1 MDLEDLLGQ
10 KVPRDEDGLNQMLAY
25 VKGDVESLDEQND
38 SVSIEVKDSNHPD
51 IWSVEGIARALRT
64 HLGLAKPKAPILSG
78 KSVLRVTIDRRLG
91 PIRPFIATSIVKN
104 VKPSENALKSWI
116 SLQEKMDLTYGRK
129 RRRAS
134 IGFYQADLIKSP
146 LRYTVGNPDNTA
158 FVPLGSTEKMTLR
171 EIVEKHPKGIEY
183 SGIIS
188 SFKEWPL
195 LTDGEGKVL
204 SLPPIINSNDL
215 GKVSTDT
222 KNILVEVTGTN
233 AKTVG
238 NTLKIVVAAL
248 AERGGKIYSC
258 AQTYMNNGAKPVIT
272 PDLRSSFK
280 EFSVSYANRILGAS
294 FKPAEMIRAFVRAG
308 HPARQVSKDILRV
321 ESLCYRID
329 IMHQVDLVEDL
340 AIALDINKLD
350 PEWPRIWTLG
360 GLALETER
368 NDTLAEVMIGLGYQE
383 LLTYSLT
390 SPEVFV
396 DKMGIGHENYAELLN
411 PKMSTHT
418 AMRSWLL
425 PSILNLLKD
434 NTHVD
439 YPQKV
444 FEIGPCVLVKENG
457 EGRTETRYKIA
468 AVTIHTAAGFT
479 EIRSC
484 LDTLLGSI
492 GLQFQV
498 EPTTQPSFLEGRTGE
513 VMSGQKRIGLVGEL
527 HPKIIRAWGLSLP
540 AAAFELEIP
549 PRAVA

>member
-1 MDLEDLLGQ
+1 M
-10 KVPRDEDGLNQMLAY
+10 
-25 VKGDVESLDEQND
+25 ESLDEQND
-38 SVSIEVKDSNHPD
+38 SISIEVKDSNHPD

-64 HLGLAKPKAPILSG
+64 HLGIAKPKAPILSG
-78 KSVLRVTIDRRLG
+78 KSGLRVTVDRRLG
-91 PIRPFIATSIVKN
+91 PIRPFIATSIVRK
-104 VKPSENALKSWI
+104 VKASEDALKSWI

-129 RRRAS
+129 RKRAS
-134 IGFYQADLIKSP
+134 IGFYQANMIKSP
-146 LRYTVGNPDNTA
+146 LHYTVADPDDTA

-183 SGIIS
+183 GGTIS
-188 SFKEWPL
+188 SFKNWPL
-195 LTDGEGKVL
+195 LIDGEDKVL

-215 GKVSTDT
+215 GKIGSST

-233 AKTVG
+233 VDTVS

-258 AQTYMNNGAKPVIT
+258 TQTYADRVAKAMIT
-272 PDLRSSFK
+272 PDLKSGFK
-280 EFSVSYANRILGAS
+280 ELSVSYANRLLGAS
-294 FKPAEMIRAFVRAG
+294 FKPAEMIRPFARAG
-308 HPARQVSKDILRV
+308 HPARQLNKDILRV

-360 GLALETER
+360 GLAPETDRHE
-368 NDTLAEVMIGLGYQE
+368 TLAELMIGLGYQE
-383 LLTYSLT
+383 VLTYSLS

-396 DKMGIGHENYAELLN
+396 DKMGLGHESYAELLN

-439 YPQKV
+439 YPQRV
-444 FEIGPCVLVKENG
+444 FEIGPCVVVKEDG
-457 EGRTETRYKIA
+457 DGQTETRYKIA
-468 AVTIHTAAGFT
+468 AVTIHTGAGFT

-484 LDTLLGSI
+484 LDTLLSSI
-492 GLQFQV
+492 GVNFEV
-498 EPTTQPSFLEGRTGE
+498 MPTDQPSFLEGRTGE
-513 VMSGQKRIGLVGEL
+513 VMSGQRRLGVVGEL
-527 HPKIIRAWGLSLP
+527 HPKTIRAWGLSLP

-549 PRAVA
+549 PTVVG

>member
-1 MDLEDLLGQ
+1 
-10 KVPRDEDGLNQMLAY
+10 VR
-25 VKGDVESLDEQND
+25 
-38 SVSIEVKDSNHPD
+38 
-51 IWSVEGIARALRT
+51 
-64 HLGLAKPKAPILSG
+64 
-78 KSVLRVTIDRRLG
+78 
-91 PIRPFIATSIVKN
+91 N

-129 RRRAS
+129 RKRAS

-146 LRYTVGNPDNTA
+146 LRYTVVNPDDTS

-171 EIVEKHPKGIEY
+171 EIVEKHAKGIEY
-183 SGIIS
+183 GGIIS
-188 SFKEWPL
+188 SFKDWPL
-195 LTDGEGKVL
+195 LTDGDGKIL

-215 GKVSTDT
+215 GKIGSDT
-222 KNILVEVTGTN
+222 RNILVEVTGTN
-233 AKTVG
+233 VDTVG

-258 AQTYMNNGAKPVIT
+258 NQTYSDKRAKPVIT
-272 PDLRSSFK
+272 PDLESSFK
-280 EFSVSYANRILGAS
+280 ELSVSYANRLLGAT
-294 FKPAEMIRAFVRAG
+294 FKPAEMIRALVRAG

-360 GLALETER
+360 GLAPETDGHE
-368 NDTLAEVMIGLGYQE
+368 TLAEVMIGLGYQE

-390 SPEVFV
+390 TPEVFV
-396 DKMGIGHENYAELLN
+396 DKMGIERESYAELLN

-425 PSILNLLKD
+425 PSLLNLLHD

-439 YPQKV
+439 YPQRV
-444 FEIGPCVLVKENG
+444 FEIGPCVIVKENG
-457 EGRTETRYKIA
+457 EGLTETRYKIA

-484 LDTLLGSI
+484 LDTLLASI
-492 GLQFQV
+492 GIQFEV
-498 EPTTQPSFLEGRTGE
+498 IPTTQPSFLEGRTGE
-513 VMSGQKRIGLVGEL
+513 VMSGQKRLGVVGEL
-527 HPKIIRAWGLSLP
+527 HPKIIREWGLSLP
-540 AAAFELEIP
+540 VAAFELEIP
-549 PRAVA
+549 PTEVG

>member
-1 MDLEDLLGQ
+1 MEF
-10 KVPRDEDGLNQMLAY
+10 
-25 VKGDVESLDEQND
+25 LDEQND

-64 HLGLAKPKAPILSG
+64 HLGIAKPKAPMLSG
-78 KSVLRVTIDRRLG
+78 KSGLKVTVDRRLG
-91 PIRPFIATSIVKN
+91 LIRPFIATSIVRN
-104 VKPSENALKSWI
+104 VRPSENALKSWI

-129 RRRAS
+129 RKRAS

-146 LRYTVGNPDNTA
+146 LRYSVGNPDDAA
-158 FVPLGSTEKMTLR
+158 FVPLGSAEKMTLR
-171 EIVEKHPKGIEY
+171 EIIEKHPKGIEY
-183 SGIIS
+183 GGTIS
-188 SFKEWPL
+188 SFKDWPL
-195 LTDGEGKVL
+195 LADSDGKIL

-215 GKVSTDT
+215 GKIGPDT

-233 AKTVG
+233 VDTVG
-238 NTLKIVVAAL
+238 NTLKIVVTAL
-248 AERGGKIYSC
+248 AERGGRVYSC
-258 AQTYMNNGAKPVIT
+258 AQTYAGKSAKPAVT
-272 PDLRSSFK
+272 PDLKSSFK
-280 EFSVSYANRILGAS
+280 DLSVSYANRLLGAA

-308 HPARQVSKDILRV
+308 HPARQVSRDVLRV

-360 GLALETER
+360 GLAPETDRHE
-368 NDTLAEVMIGLGYQE
+368 TLAEVMIGLGYQE

-396 DKMGIGHENYAELLN
+396 DKMGIGRENYAELLN

-425 PSILNLLKD
+425 PSVLNLLKD

-439 YPQKV
+439 YPQRV
-444 FEIGPCVLVKENG
+444 FEIGPCVTVKSDG
-457 EGRTETRYKIA
+457 EGQTETRHKVA
-468 AVTIHTAAGFT
+468 AVTIHTGAGFT

-492 GLQFQV
+492 GVKFEV
-498 EPTTQPSFLEGRTGE
+498 VPTAHPSFLAGRTGE
-513 VMSGQKRIGLVGEL
+513 VTSGQKRFGVVGEL
-527 HPKIIRAWGLSLP
+527 HPRVIRAWGLSLP
-540 AAAFELEIP
+540 VAAFELEIP
-549 PRAVA
+549 PMGVE

>member
-91 PIRPFIATSIVKN
+91 PIRPFIATS
-104 VKPSENALKSWI
+104 
-116 SLQEKMDLTYGRK
+116 
-129 RRRAS
+129 
-134 IGFYQADLIKSP
+134 
-146 LRYTVGNPDNTA
+146 
-158 FVPLGSTEKMTLR
+158 
-171 EIVEKHPKGIEY
+171 
-183 SGIIS
+183 
-188 SFKEWPL
+188 
-195 LTDGEGKVL
+195 
-204 SLPPIINSNDL
+204 IINSNDL

-368 NDTLAEVMIGLGYQE
+368 NDTLAEI
-383 LLTYSLT
+383 
-390 SPEVFV
+390 
-396 DKMGIGHENYAELLN
+396 
-411 PKMSTHT
+411 MS
-418 AMRSWLL
+418 
-425 PSILNLLKD
+425 
-434 NTHVD
+434 
-439 YPQKV
+439 
-444 FEIGPCVLVKENG
+444 
-457 EGRTETRYKIA
+457 
-468 AVTIHTAAGFT
+468 
-479 EIRSC
+479 
-484 LDTLLGSI
+484 
-492 GLQFQV
+492 
-498 EPTTQPSFLEGRTGE
+498 
-513 VMSGQKRIGLVGEL
+513 
-527 HPKIIRAWGLSLP
+527 
-540 AAAFELEIP
+540 
-549 PRAVA
+549 

>member
-1 MDLEDLLGQ
+1 M
-10 KVPRDEDGLNQMLAY
+10 PRDKEGLNEIFAF
-25 VKGDVESLDEQND
+25 VKGDVESLEGDI
-38 SVSIEVKDSNHPD
+38 VSIEVKDSNRPD
-51 IWSVEGIARALRT
+51 IWAVEGIARALRGYMGGGRT
-64 HLGLAKPKAPILSG
+64 KEIRLAGRSNLKVVIDK
-78 KSVLRVTIDRRLG
+78 RVK
-91 PIRPFIATSIVKN
+91 PIRPFISTAIVKGLQ
-104 VKPSENALKSWI
+104 PTDEALKSWI
-116 SLQEKMDLTYGRK
+116 NLQEKLDQTYGRK
-129 RRRAS
+129 RKRAS

-146 LRYTVGNPDNTA
+146 LRYTVGNPDDTA
-158 FVPLGSTEKMTLR
+158 FIPLGSTEKMTLR

-183 SGIIS
+183 GEIIS
-188 SFKEWPL
+188 SFKDWPL

-215 GKVSTDT
+215 GKVNTDT

-233 AKTVG
+233 ATTVG
-238 NTLKIVVAAL
+238 NTLKIVAAAL
-248 AERGGKIYSC
+248 AERGGKIHSC
-258 AQTYMNNGAKPVIT
+258 NQTYADKGAKPVIT

-280 EFSVSYANRILGAS
+280 ELSVSYANRLLGS
-294 FKPAEMIRAFVRAG
+294 TFKPAEMIRALVRAG
-308 HPARQVSKDILRV
+308 HPARQASKDILRV

-360 GLALETER
+360 GLAPETER
-368 NDTLAEVMIGLGYQE
+368 SETLAEVMIGLGYQE

-396 DKMGIGHENYAELLN
+396 DKMGIEHENYAELLN

-439 YPQKV
+439 YPQRV

-457 EGRTETRYKIA
+457 EGQTETRYKIA
-468 AVTIHTAAGFT
+468 AVTIHTTAGFT

-484 LDTLLGSI
+484 LDTLLASI

-498 EPTTQPSFLEGRTGE
+498 VPATQPSFLEGRTGE
-513 VMSGQKRIGLVGEL
+513 VMSGQKRIGEVGEL

-540 AAAFELEIP
+540 VAAFELEIP
-549 PRAVA
+549 PTAVA

>member
-1 MDLEDLLGQ
+1 M
-10 KVPRDEDGLNQMLAY
+10 R
-25 VKGDVESLDEQND
+25 
-38 SVSIEVKDSNHPD
+38 
-51 IWSVEGIARALRT
+51 
-64 HLGLAKPKAPILSG
+64 
-78 KSVLRVTIDRRLG
+78 
-91 PIRPFIATSIVKN
+91 N
-104 VKPSENALKSWI
+104 VKPGENALKSWI

-129 RRRAS
+129 RKRAS
-134 IGFYQADLIKSP
+134 IGFYQAGLVKSP
-146 LRYTVGNPDNTA
+146 LRYTVGNPTDTA

-183 SGIIS
+183 GRIIS
-188 SFKEWPL
+188 SFKDWPL
-195 LTDGEGKVL
+195 LTDGDGKVL

-215 GKVSTDT
+215 GKIGPDT

-233 AKTVG
+233 IDTVG
-238 NTLKIVVAAL
+238 HTLKIVVAAL
-248 AERGGKIYSC
+248 AERGGRVYSC
-258 AQTYMNNGAKPVIT
+258 AQTYPGKSAKPVVT
-272 PDLRSSFK
+272 PDLKSSFK
-280 EFSVSYANRILGAS
+280 DLSVSYANRLLGTT

-308 HPARQVSKDILRV
+308 HPARQVSKDVLRV

-360 GLALETER
+360 GLAPETDRHE
-368 NDTLAEVMIGLGYQE
+368 TLAEVMIGLGYQE

-396 DKMGIGHENYAELLN
+396 DKMGIGRENYAELLN

-418 AMRSWLL
+418 AMRSWLV
-425 PSILNLLKD
+425 PSVLNLLKD

-444 FEIGPCVLVKENG
+444 FEIGSCVTVKEDG
-457 EGRTETRYKIA
+457 EGQTETRHKIA
-468 AVTIHTAAGFT
+468 AVTIHTGAGFT

-492 GLQFQV
+492 GVKFEV
-498 EPTTQPSFLEGRTGE
+498 VPTTHPSFLEGRTGE
-513 VMSGQKRIGLVGEL
+513 VTSGQKWLGVVGEL
-527 HPKIIRAWGLSLP
+527 HPRVIRAWGLSLP
-540 AAAFELEIP
+540 VAAFELEIP
-549 PRAVA
+549 PMGVE

>member
-1 MDLEDLLGQ
+1 M
-10 KVPRDEDGLNQMLAY
+10 
-25 VKGDVESLDEQND
+25 
-38 SVSIEVKDSNHPD
+38 
-51 IWSVEGIARALRT
+51 
-64 HLGLAKPKAPILSG
+64 AP
-78 KSVLRVTIDRRLG
+78 
-91 PIRPFIATSIVKN
+91 
-104 VKPSENALKSWI
+104 
-116 SLQEKMDLTYGRK
+116 TYSRK

-171 EIVEKHPKGIEY
+171 EIVDKHPKGIGY

-204 SLPPIINSNDL
+204 SLPPIVNYDDL

-308 HPARQVSKDILRV
+308 HPARQVSRDVLRV

-360 GLALETER
+360 GLAPETDRHE
-368 NDTLAEVMIGLGYQE
+368 TLAEVMIGLGYQE

-390 SPEVFV
+390 RPEVFV
-396 DKMGIGHENYAELLN
+396 DKRGLGRENYAELLN

-418 AMRSWLL
+418 AMRSWLM
-425 PSILNLLKD
+425 PSLLNLLRD

-444 FEIGPCVLVKENG
+444 FEIGPCVVRQQDGAG
-457 EGRTETRYKIA
+457 ETETRYKIA
-468 AVTIHTAAGFT
+468 GVTIHTAAGFT

-484 LDTLLGSI
+484 LDTLLKSV
-492 GLQFQV
+492 GLKFKV
-498 EPTTQPSFLEGRTGE
+498 EPTTHPSFLEGRTGKVISE
-513 VMSGQKRIGLVGEL
+513 EKPLGIMGEL
-527 HPKIIRAWGLSLP
+527 HPRIIRAWGLSLP
-540 AAAFELEIP
+540 VAAFELEIP
-549 PRAVA
+549 PMQVG

>member
-1 MDLEDLLGQ
+1 
-10 KVPRDEDGLNQMLAY
+10 MLAY
-25 VKGDVESLDEQND
+25 VKGDMESLDEQND

-64 HLGLAKPKAPILSG
+64 HLGIAKPKAPVLSG
-78 KSVLRVTIDRRLG
+78 KSGLRVTVDRRLG
-91 PIRPFIATSIVKN
+91 PIRPFIATSIVRN

-129 RRRAS
+129 RKRAS

-146 LRYTVGNPDNTA
+146 LRYTVGDPDETS
-158 FVPLGSTEKMTLR
+158 FVPLGSPEKMSLR
-171 EIVEKHPKGIEY
+171 EIVERHAKGIEY
-183 SGIIS
+183 GGIIS
-188 SFKEWPL
+188 SVKEWPL
-195 LTDGEGKVL
+195 LMDGEDKVL
-204 SLPPIINSNDL
+204 SFPPIINSNDL

-233 AKTVG
+233 AITVG

-258 AQTYMNNGAKPVIT
+258 SQAYTDKRVKQVIT
-272 PDLRSSFK
+272 PDLKSSFK
-280 EFSVSYANRILGAS
+280 ELSVSYANRLLGAT
-294 FKPAEMIRAFVRAG
+294 FKPADMIRSFIRAG

-360 GLALETER
+360 GLAPETER
-368 NDTLAEVMIGLGYQE
+368 NETLAEAMIGLGYQE
-383 LLTYSLT
+383 VLTYSLT
-390 SPEVFV
+390 APEVFI
-396 DKMGIGHENYAELLN
+396 DKMGVTHENYAELLN

-418 AMRSWLL
+418 AMRTWLL

-439 YPQKV
+439 YPQRV
-444 FEIGPCVLVKENG
+444 FEIGPCVLVKEIS
-457 EGRTETRYKIA
+457 EGQTETRDKIA
-468 AVTIHTAAGFT
+468 AVTIHTGAGFT

-498 EPTTQPSFLEGRTGE
+498 VPTTQPSFLEGRAGE
-513 VMSGQKRIGLVGEL
+513 VMSGQRRIGVVGEL

-540 AAAFELEIP
+540 VAAFELEIP
-549 PRAVA
+549 PTAVA

>member
-1 MDLEDLLGQ
+1 
-10 KVPRDEDGLNQMLAY
+10 MLAY
-25 VKGDVESLDEQND
+25 VKGDVETLDEQND

-64 HLGLAKPKAPILSG
+64 HLGIAKPKAPILSG
-78 KSVLRVTIDRRLG
+78 KSGLTVIVDRRLG
-91 PIRPFIATSIVKN
+91 PIRPYIATSIVRN
-104 VKPSENALKSWI
+104 VKPNENALKSWI
-116 SLQEKMDLTYGRK
+116 SLQEKMDLTYGR
-129 RRRAS
+129 RRKRAS
-134 IGFYQADLIKSP
+134 IGFYQADLVKSP
-146 LRYTVGNPDNTA
+146 LRYTVGNPDDTA

-183 SGIIS
+183 GKIIS
-188 SFKEWPL
+188 SFKDWPL

-215 GKVSTDT
+215 GKVNTDT
-222 KNILVEVTGTN
+222 KSILVEVTGTN
-233 AKTVG
+233 ANTVG

-258 AQTYMNNGAKPVIT
+258 NQTYADRPSKPVIT
-272 PDLRSSFK
+272 PDLKSSVK
-280 EFSVSYANRILGAS
+280 ELSVSYANGLLGAT
-294 FKPAEMIRAFVRAG
+294 FKPAEMIRAFVRAV
-308 HPARQVSKDILRV
+308 HPARQVRKDILRV

-350 PEWPRIWTLG
+350 PEWPKIWTLG
-360 GLALETER
+360 GLAPETER
-368 NDTLAEVMIGLGYQE
+368 NETLAEVMIGLGYQE
-383 LLTYSLT
+383 VLTYSLT
-390 SPEVFV
+390 APEVFI
-396 DKMGIGHENYAELLN
+396 DKMGATHENYAELLN

-457 EGRTETRYKIA
+457 EGQTETRYKIA

-484 LDTLLGSI
+484 LDTLLASI

-498 EPTTQPSFLEGRTGE
+498 VPTTQPSFLEGRTGE
-513 VMSGQKRIGLVGEL
+513 VMSGQKRLGVVGEL

-540 AAAFELEIP
+540 LAAFELEIP
-549 PRAVA
+549 PTAVA

>member
-1 MDLEDLLGQ
+1 M
-10 KVPRDEDGLNQMLAY
+10 
-25 VKGDVESLDEQND
+25 ESLDEQND
-38 SVSIEVKDSNHPD
+38 SASIEVKDSNHPD

-64 HLGLAKPKAPILSG
+64 HLGIAKPKAPILSG
-78 KSVLRVTIDRRLG
+78 RSGLRVTVDRRLG
-91 PIRPFIATSIVKN
+91 PIRPFIATSIVRN

-129 RRRAS
+129 RKRAS
-134 IGFYQADLIKSP
+134 IGFYQADMIKSP
-146 LRYTVGNPDNTA
+146 LRYTTADPDDTA

-183 SGIIS
+183 GGIIS

-195 LTDGEGKVL
+195 LADGEDKIL
-204 SLPPIINSNDL
+204 SLPPIVNANDL
-215 GKVSTDT
+215 GKIDSDT

-233 AKTVG
+233 VDTVG

-258 AQTYMNNGAKPVIT
+258 SQTYANKGAKQKIT
-272 PDLRSSFK
+272 PDLKSSFK
-280 EFSVSYANRILGAS
+280 ELSVSYANKLLGAS
-294 FKPAEMIRAFVRAG
+294 FKPAEIIRTLARAG
-308 HPARQVSKDILRV
+308 HPAGQVSKDMLSV

-360 GLALETER
+360 GLAPETDRHE
-368 NDTLAEVMIGLGYQE
+368 TLAEVMIGLGYQE
-383 LLTYSLT
+383 VLTYSLT

-396 DKMGIGHENYAELLN
+396 DKMGVGSENFAELLN

-425 PSILNLLKD
+425 PSLLNLVHN

-439 YPQKV
+439 YPQRV
-444 FEIGPCVLVKENG
+444 FEIGPCVVVKENG
-457 EGRTETRYKIA
+457 EGQTETQYKIA
-468 AVTIHTAAGFT
+468 AATVHTAAGFT

-484 LDTLLGSI
+484 LDTLLSSI
-492 GLQFQV
+492 GLKFEV
-498 EPTTQPSFLEGRTGE
+498 VPTTQPSFLEGRTGE
-513 VMSGQKRIGLVGEL
+513 VMSGQKRLGVVGEL

-540 AAAFELEIP
+540 VAAFELEIP
-549 PRAVA
+549 RMQVG

>member
-1 MDLEDLLGQ
+1 
-10 KVPRDEDGLNQMLAY
+10 
-25 VKGDVESLDEQND
+25 VESLDEQND

-64 HLGLAKPKAPILSG
+64 YLGIGKPKAPALSG
-78 KSVLRVTIDRRLG
+78 KSDLRVTVDRRLG
-91 PIRPFIATSIVKN
+91 PIRPYIATSIVRN

-129 RRRAS
+129 RKRAS
-134 IGFYQADLIKSP
+134 IGFYQADLVKSP
-146 LRYTVGNPDNTA
+146 LRYTVGNPDDTA

-171 EIVEKHPKGIEY
+171 EIVEKHPKGVEY
-183 SGIIS
+183 GGIIS
-188 SFKEWPL
+188 SFKDWPL
-195 LTDGEGKVL
+195 LTDGDGKVL

-215 GKVSTDT
+215 GKVSSGT

-233 AKTVG
+233 ADTVG

-248 AERGGKIYSC
+248 AERGGEIYSC
-258 AQTYMNNGAKPVIT
+258 TQTYPAKGAKQVIT
-272 PDLRSSFK
+272 PDLKSSSK
-280 EFSVSYANRILGAS
+280 ELSVSYVNRLLGAA
-294 FKPAEMIRAFVRAG
+294 FKPAEMIRSLERAG

-329 IMHQVDLVEDL
+329 IMHQVDLVEDI

-350 PEWPRIWTLG
+350 PEWPKIWTLG
-360 GLALETER
+360 GLAPETDRHE
-368 NDTLAEVMIGLGYQE
+368 TLAEIMIGLGYQE

-390 SPEVFV
+390 TPEVFA
-396 DKMGIGHENYAELLN
+396 DKMGLEHESFVELMN

-425 PSILNLLKD
+425 PSILNLLRD

-444 FEIGPCVLVKENG
+444 FEIGPCVVLQQDRAAE
-457 EGRTETRYKIA
+457 TETRYKIA

-484 LDTLLGSI
+484 LDTLLTSI
-492 GLQFQV
+492 GLKFKV
-498 EPTTQPSFLEGRTGE
+498 EPTTHPSFLEGRTGKVVSE
-513 VMSGQKRIGLVGEL
+513 EKPLGIVGEV
-527 HPKIIRAWGLSLP
+527 HPRIIRDWGLSLP
-540 AAAFELEIP
+540 IGAFELEIP
-549 PRAVA
+549 PMVVS

>member
-1 MDLEDLLGQ
+1 
-10 KVPRDEDGLNQMLAY
+10 MLAY

-64 HLGLAKPKAPILSG
+64 HLGLAKPRAPILSG
-78 KSVLRVTIDRRLG
+78 KSGLRVTVDRRLG
-91 PIRPFIATSIVKN
+91 PIRPFIATSIVRNIKH
-104 VKPSENALKSWI
+104 SENGLKSWI

-129 RRRAS
+129 RKRAS

-146 LRYTVGNPDNTA
+146 LRYTVASPDETS

-171 EIVEKHPKGIEY
+171 EIVERHPKGIEY
-183 SGIIS
+183 GGIIS
-188 SFKEWPL
+188 SFKDWPL
-195 LTDGEGKVL
+195 LSDGEGKVL

-233 AKTVG
+233 ATTVG

-258 AQTYMNNGAKPVIT
+258 TQTYADRGARPVIT
-272 PDLRSSFK
+272 PDLKSSIK
-280 EFSVSYANRILGAS
+280 ELSVNYANRLLGAA
-294 FKPAEMIRAFVRAG
+294 FKPAEMIRYLARAG
-308 HPARQVSKDILRV
+308 HPSRQLTKDILRV
-321 ESLCYRID
+321 ESLCYLID

-360 GLALETER
+360 GLAPETER
-368 NDTLAEVMIGLGYQE
+368 HETLAEVMIGLGYQE
-383 LLTYSLT
+383 VLTYSLT
-390 SPEVFV
+390 TPDVFA
-396 DKMGIGHENYAELLN
+396 KRMGVEGNDYVELLN

-425 PSILNLLKD
+425 PSLLGLLRD

-444 FEIGPCVLVKENG
+444 FEVGPCVVLS
-457 EGRTETRYKIA
+457 GRTSQTKTQYNIA
-468 AVTIHTAAGFT
+468 AVTVHTAAGFT

-484 LDTLLGSI
+484 VDALLTSV
-492 GLQFQV
+492 GLKSRIEAV
-498 EPTTQPSFLEGRTGE
+498 IHPSFLEGRAGTIYSEGKQ
-513 VMSGQKRIGLVGEL
+513 VGILGEL

-540 AAAFELEIP
+540 VAAFELEIP
-549 PRAVA
+549 PTER

>member
-1 MDLEDLLGQ
+1 
-10 KVPRDEDGLNQMLAY
+10 MLAY

-38 SVSIEVKDSNHPD
+38 SVSVEVKDSNHPD
-51 IWSVEGIARALRT
+51 IWSAEGIARALRT

-78 KSVLRVTIDRRLG
+78 KSVLRVTVDRRLG

-116 SLQEKMDLTYGRK
+116 SLQEKMDQTYGRK
-129 RRRAS
+129 RKRAS

-146 LRYTVGNPDNTA
+146 LRYTVGNPDDTA
-158 FVPLGSTEKMTLR
+158 FIPLGSTEKMTLR

-183 SGIIS
+183 GEIIS
-188 SFKEWPL
+188 SFKDWPL

-215 GKVSTDT
+215 GKVNTET
-222 KNILVEVTGTN
+222 KNILVEITGTS
-233 AKTVG
+233 ATTVG

-258 AQTYMNNGAKPVIT
+258 AQTYMNKGAKPVIT
-272 PDLRSSFK
+272 PDLKSSFK
-280 EFSVSYANRILGAS
+280 ELSVSYANRLLGAS

-360 GLALETER
+360 GLAPETER
-368 NDTLAEVMIGLGYQE
+368 NETFAEVMIGLGYQE
-383 LLTYSLT
+383 VLTYSLT

-396 DKMGIGHENYAELLN
+396 DKMGIEGENYAELLN

-425 PSILNLLKD
+425 PSILNLLRD

-439 YPQKV
+439 YPQRV

-457 EGRTETRYKIA
+457 EGQTETRYKIA

-479 EIRSC
+479 EIRSS
-484 LDTLLGSI
+484 LDTLLASI

-498 EPTTQPSFLEGRTGE
+498 VPTIQPSFLEGRTGE
-513 VMSGQKRIGLVGEL
+513 VMSGQKRIGVVGEL
-527 HPKIIRAWGLSLP
+527 HPVIIRAWGLSLP
-540 AAAFELEIP
+540 VAAFELEIP
-549 PRAVA
+549 PTAVV

>member
-1 MDLEDLLGQ
+1 M
-10 KVPRDEDGLNQMLAY
+10 
-25 VKGDVESLDEQND
+25 ESLDEHND

-64 HLGLAKPKAPILSG
+64 QLGIGKPKAPILSG
-78 KSVLRVTIDRRLG
+78 KSNLKVTVDRRLG
-91 PIRPFIATSIVKN
+91 PIRPYIATSIVRN

-129 RRRAS
+129 RKRAS
-134 IGFYQADLIKSP
+134 IGFYQADMVKSP
-146 LRYTVGNPDNTA
+146 LRYTVGNPDDTA

-183 SGIIS
+183 GGIIS
-188 SFKEWPL
+188 SFKDWPL
-195 LTDGEGKVL
+195 LTDGDGKVL

-215 GKVSTDT
+215 GKVSSGT

-233 AKTVG
+233 VDTVG

-258 AQTYMNNGAKPVIT
+258 TQTYADKGAKRVVT
-272 PDLRSSFK
+272 PDLKSSSK
-280 EFSVSYANRILGAS
+280 ELSVSYANRLLGAA
-294 FKPAEMIRAFVRAG
+294 FKPAEMIRSLVRAG
-308 HPARQVSKDILRV
+308 HPSRQVSKDTLRV

-329 IMHQVDLVEDL
+329 IMHQVDLVEDI

-360 GLALETER
+360 GLAPETDR
-368 NDTLAEVMIGLGYQE
+368 HQTLAEVMIGLGYQE

-390 SPEVFV
+390 TPEVFV
-396 DKMGIGHENYAELLN
+396 DKMGLRGENYVELMN

-425 PSILNLLKD
+425 PSLLNLLRD

-444 FEIGPCVLVKENG
+444 FEIGPCVDLRE
-457 EGRTETRYKIA
+457 RASQTETRYKIA

-484 LDTLLGSI
+484 LDTLLTSI
-492 GLQFQV
+492 GLKFKV
-498 EPTTQPSFLEGRTGE
+498 EPTTHPSFLEGRTGKVIVE
-513 VMSGQKRIGLVGEL
+513 EKPLGIVGEL
-527 HPKIIRAWGLSLP
+527 HPRITREWGLSLP
-540 AAAFELEIP
+540 IAAFELEIP
-549 PRAVA
+549 PTAVS

>member
-1 MDLEDLLGQ
+1 LGQ
-10 KVPRDEDGLNQMLAY
+10 KVPRDEDGLNELLGY

-38 SVSIEVKDSNHPD
+38 GVSIEVKDSNHPD

-78 KSVLRVTIDRRLG
+78 NSGLRVTVDRRLG
-91 PIRPFIATSIVKN
+91 PIRPFIATSVVRN

-129 RRRAS
+129 RKRAS

-146 LRYTVGNPDNTA
+146 LRYAVGDPDDAA

-183 SGIIS
+183 GTIIS

-195 LTDGEGKVL
+195 LTDGEGKIL

-215 GKVSTDT
+215 GKVNTDT
-222 KNILVEVTGTN
+222 KNILVEVTGTD
-233 AKTVG
+233 ATTVG

-258 AQTYMNNGAKPVIT
+258 NQTYPDKGAKPVIT
-272 PDLRSSFK
+272 PDLKSSFK
-280 EFSVSYANRILGAS
+280 ELSVSYANRLLGAS

-308 HPARQVSKDILRV
+308 HPARQVSKDMLRV
-321 ESLCYRID
+321 ESLCYRSD

-360 GLALETER
+360 GLAPETER
-368 NDTLAEVMIGLGYQE
+368 NETLAEVMIGLGYQE

-396 DKMGIGHENYAELLN
+396 DKMGIEHENHVQLLN

-457 EGRTETRYKIA
+457 EGQTETRYKIA

-484 LDTLLGSI
+484 LDTLLASI

-498 EPTTQPSFLEGRTGE
+498 VPTTRPSFLEGRTGE
-513 VMSGQKRIGLVGEL
+513 VMSGQKRIGVVGEL

-540 AAAFELEIP
+540 VAAFELEIP
-549 PRAVA
+549 PTVVA

>member
-1 MDLEDLLGQ
+1 
-10 KVPRDEDGLNQMLAY
+10 
-25 VKGDVESLDEQND
+25 VESLDEQND

-64 HLGLAKPKAPILSG
+64 HLGIAKPKAPILSG
-78 KSVLRVTIDRRLG
+78 TSGLRVTIDRRLG
-91 PIRPFIATSIVKN
+91 PIRPFIATSIVRN
-104 VKPSENALKSWI
+104 LKPSENAVKSWI

-129 RRRAS
+129 RKRAS

-146 LRYTVGNPDNTA
+146 LRYTVGNPDETA
-158 FVPLGSTEKMTLR
+158 FVPLGSTGKMTLR
-171 EIVEKHPKGIEY
+171 GIVEKHPKGIEY
-183 SGIIS
+183 GGTIS
-188 SFKEWPL
+188 SFKDWPL
-195 LTDGEGKVL
+195 LVDSDGKML

-215 GKVSTDT
+215 GKIGPDT

-233 AKTVG
+233 IDTVR

-258 AQTYMNNGAKPVIT
+258 TQTDADKSAKPVIT
-272 PDLRSSFK
+272 PDLESSFK
-280 EFSVSYANRILGAS
+280 DLSVTYANRLLGAT
-294 FKPAEMIRAFVRAG
+294 FKPAEIIRAFVRAG
-308 HPARQVSKDILRV
+308 HPARQVSKDVLRV

-360 GLALETER
+360 GLAPEMDRHE
-368 NDTLAEVMIGLGYQE
+368 TLAEVMIGLGYQE

-396 DKMGIGHENYAELLN
+396 DKMGIGRENYAELLN

-425 PSILNLLKD
+425 PSVLNLLKD

-439 YPQKV
+439 YPQRV
-444 FEIGPCVLVKENG
+444 FEIGPCVTVKEDG
-457 EGRTETRYKIA
+457 EGRTETRHKIA
-468 AVTIHTAAGFT
+468 AVTIHTGAGFT

-492 GLQFQV
+492 GVKFEV
-498 EPTTQPSFLEGRTGE
+498 VPTTHPSFLEGRTGE
-513 VMSGQKRIGLVGEL
+513 VMSAQKRLGVVGEL
-527 HPKIIRAWGLSLP
+527 HPKVVRAWGLSLP
-540 AAAFELEIP
+540 VAAFELEIP
-549 PRAVA
+549 PTGVE

>member
-1 MDLEDLLGQ
+1 
-10 KVPRDEDGLNQMLAY
+10 
-25 VKGDVESLDEQND
+25 VESLDEQND
-38 SVSIEVKDSNHPD
+38 SVNIEVKDSNHPD

-64 HLGLAKPKAPILSG
+64 HLGIAKPKAPTLSG
-78 KSVLRVTIDRRLG
+78 KSGLRVTVDRRLG
-91 PIRPFIATSIVKN
+91 PIRPFIATSIVRN
-104 VKPSENALKSWI
+104 AKPSENALKSWI

-129 RRRAS
+129 RKRAS

-146 LRYTVGNPDNTA
+146 VRYTVANPDETS

-188 SFKEWPL
+188 SFKDWPL
-195 LTDGEGKVL
+195 LVDGEDKVL

-215 GKVSTDT
+215 GKISSDT

-233 AKTVG
+233 ADTVG
-238 NTLKIVVAAL
+238 NTLKIVAAAL
-248 AERGGKIYSC
+248 AERGGKIYTC
-258 AQTYMNNGAKPVIT
+258 NQTYENKGTKPVIT
-272 PDLRSSFK
+272 PDLKSSFK
-280 EFSVSYANRILGAS
+280 ELSVSYANKLLGAS
-294 FKPAEMIRAFVRAG
+294 FKPAEMIRYLARAG
-308 HPARQVSKDILRV
+308 HPARQIRKDILRV

-329 IMHQVDLVEDL
+329 IMHQVDIVEDL

-360 GLALETER
+360 RLAPETER
-368 NDTLAEVMIGLGYQE
+368 HETLAEVMLGLGYQE

-396 DKMGIGHENYAELLN
+396 DKMGIDREKYVELLN

-425 PSILNLLKD
+425 PSLLNLLRD

-444 FEIGPCVLVKENG
+444 FEIGPCVMVRENG
-457 EGRTETRYKIA
+457 EGQTETRYKIA

-484 LDTLLGSI
+484 LDTLLASI
-492 GLQFQV
+492 ELKFDV
-498 EPTTQPSFLEGRTGE
+498 VPTTQPSFLEGRTAE
-513 VMSGQKRIGLVGEL
+513 VMSGQKRLGVVGEL
-527 HPKIIRAWGLSLP
+527 HPRIIRAWGLSLP
-540 AAAFELEIP
+540 TAAFELEIP
-549 PRAVA
+549 PMEIG